1 LIDGLHEETNLRRY
15 KPYIENPDSDQRDLI
30 ELGLESWA
38 NCLRRDWSFIFFLF
52 YGQMKST
59 LECLSCNK
67 ESTTFDVF
75 TNIPV
80 SLPEPSQLLVNVI
93 IYRLPSKVK
102 LLL

>member
-1 LIDGLHEETNLRRY
+1 MTCH
-15 KPYIENPDSDQRDLI
+15 
-30 ELGLESWA
+30 
-38 NCLRRDWSFIFFLF
+38 
-52 YGQMKST
+52 
-59 LECLSCNK
+59 K

-93 IYRLPSKVK
+93 IHRLPSKVK